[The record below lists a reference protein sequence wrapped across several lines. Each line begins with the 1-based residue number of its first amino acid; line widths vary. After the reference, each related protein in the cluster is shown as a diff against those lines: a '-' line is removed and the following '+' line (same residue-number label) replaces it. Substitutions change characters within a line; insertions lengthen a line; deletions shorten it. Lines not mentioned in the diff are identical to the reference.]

1 MQDNPYQPP
10 VAPLIK
16 PQPADGTRRKRFR
29 FRYVPATLC
38 FFYGGIGLVA
48 LVFLNVVILAFVK
61 RTGSASVNFGPLL
74 LIEAAMTAYFATWI
88 FSGRLWLQ
96 GRWLYAVTT
105 VVMILGV
112 GLAFDRATSADGER
126 GGSSRMLFNRII
138 RRQ

>member
-1 MQDNPYQPP
+1 
-10 VAPLIK
+10 
-16 PQPADGTRRKRFR
+16 
-29 FRYVPATLC
+29 
-38 FFYGGIGLVA
+38 
-48 LVFLNVVILAFVK
+48 
-61 RTGSASVNFGPLL
+61 
-74 LIEAAMTAYFATWI
+74 MTAYFATWI
-88 FSGRLWLQ
+88 FAGRLWLQ